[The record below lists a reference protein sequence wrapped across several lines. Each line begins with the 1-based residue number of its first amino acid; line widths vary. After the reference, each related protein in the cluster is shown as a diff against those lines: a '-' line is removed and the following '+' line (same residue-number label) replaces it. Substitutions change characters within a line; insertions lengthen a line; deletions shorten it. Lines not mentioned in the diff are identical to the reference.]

1 MKVEDM
7 KEKKFIKESNKKMRT
22 AKALSISF
30 RTQMKKKQNR
40 ERRNVIICLYTSMIE

>member
-30 RTQMKKKQNR
+30 RTQMKKK
-40 ERRNVIICLYTSMIE
+40 IEQRKKKCNYLFIYIYD